1 MIDMHKK
8 AYATLLLTLVSLFIV
23 QIPYLTV
30 WIYGVSF
37 PYDAMTDF
45 SPWYIYLI
53 EKLRHCEQVF
63 SIRQDFLGGYPF
75 LSYFYENPVRF
86 LSAYILPNTFSS
98 IAYVQAFHVA
108 LTFLLFSYL
117 LRTFRL
123 PWLVSLT
130 GGIIFVMSGIN
141 VSLSQHVHSHEI
153 LAYFVTILILIR
165 LYILQFDELSF
176 FKKIIYLASLMCV
189 ATALARWPHEAV
201 TYLVPIVL
209 WVLLQLYL
217 RMGAGEL
224 KGKKGLFLSLLLL
237 GVLTAIAC
245 VPQLLYFLEM
255 SEFNKTTVGSYFETG
270 RYFRD
275 FRIFWAGLIFPTIT
289 GASEFPKI
297 QFRINTDIT
306 LGYIYAGTVTMSLSV
321 IYIVHLAKEK
331 LWPRLAIYM
340 AAVVISLGF
349 AFGAGSPIHWACV
362 RIFPPL
368 GMLHHY
374 YYGIKLFYGLAAFGA
389 AQGLYIILFK
399 KERISTVLSGPGLS
413 IVYALCLYA
422 LLVAD
427 PRITGLTGDVSI
439 FYRQLNKELIVF
451 ILVNSA
457 VAIACILHYRYDREA
472 AKRAFYVF
480 IFLVISASLAVP
492 VFRKHFTPHYT
503 FVFTDLKYNIVLAE
517 AMPVIRE
524 LQRHKKDF
532 PRRYKKIT
540 VLPVGLDAS
549 HNMLVLY
556 GFDSLDHFGT
566 VGNKYIHRAIV
577 KLGSDSAAG
586 IAATA
591 ARLGAE
597 YLWVKDRR
605 VNETLSQGV
614 AYFTQAAKSEMLGT
628 LWAFDYKKVK
638 DLSREGDALEISP
651 WAPEEVIRRRDRSLA
666 SVWEVDMERAAAM
679 GCRRV
684 TLPIFNLKY
693 FAVYDDWGNRLA
705 AATDDYGRMVIDDR
719 KLPGAK
725 KIVIEYPRAGVRMA
739 ILLSNIVYSL
749 GLIGLLVLAGVAIGG
764 TAGGILRNMRDRQ

>member
-1 MIDMHKK
+1 MHKK

-45 SPWYIYLI
+45 SPWYIYLAD
-53 EKLRHCEQVF
+53 KLKHCEQVF
-63 SIRQDFLGGYPF
+63 AIRQDFLGGYPF

-86 LSAYILPNTFSS
+86 LSAFMLPNTFSS

-153 LAYFVTILILIR
+153 LAYFVLILILFR
-165 LYILQFDELSF
+165 LFIFRFDELSS
-176 FKKIIYLASLMCV
+176 FKKVIYLASIMCA

-245 VPQLLYFLEM
+245 IPQLLYFLEM
-255 SEFNKTTVGSYFETG
+255 SAFNKTKVGSYFETG

-275 FRIFWAGLIFPTIT
+275 FRLFWAGLIFPTIT

-297 QFRINTDIT
+297 PFRINTDIT

-331 LWPRLAIYM
+331 LWPRLAIYLT
-340 AAVVISLGF
+340 AVIISLGF
-349 AFGAGSPIHWACV
+349 AFGAGSPIHWAAI

-389 AQGLYIILFK
+389 AQGLYMILYK
-399 KERISTVLSGPGLS
+399 KVRISSALFGAAAS
-413 IVYALCLYA
+413 IAFALCVYC
-422 LLVAD
+422 LLMAD
-427 PRITGLTGDVSI
+427 SNIIGLAGDLSA
-439 FYRQLNKELIVF
+439 FYRQLNKELIAF
-451 ILVNSA
+451 ILVNMA
-457 VAIACILHYRYDREA
+457 VAIACIIYYRHDRES
-472 AKRAFYVF
+472 AKRVFYVF
-480 IFLVISASLAVP
+480 MFLLISASLAVP

-503 FVFTDLKYNIVLAE
+503 FVFTDLEYNIVLAE
-517 AMPVIRE
+517 AMPIVRE
-524 LQRHKKDF
+524 LQRHKKNF
-532 PRRYKKIT
+532 SHRQKKIT

-549 HNMLVLY
+549 HNILVMY

-577 KLGSDSAAG
+577 TLGNSSADG

-591 ARLGAE
+591 GRVGAE
-597 YLWVKDRR
+597 YLWVKDREI
-605 VNETLSQGV
+605 NETLAKGA
-614 AYFTQAAKSEMLGT
+614 AYFTPAVKSEMLGT
-628 LWAFDYKKVK
+628 LWAFDYRKVK
-638 DLSREGDALEISP
+638 ALDRKGDAIEISP
-651 WAPEEVIRRRDRSLA
+651 WAPEEVITRRDRFMA
-666 SVWEVDMERAAAM
+666 SVWDVDMERAAAG
-679 GCRRV
+679 GCRRI

-705 AATDDYGRMVIDDR
+705 TATDDYGRMVIDDR
-719 KLPGAK
+719 RLPGAK
-725 KIVIEYPRAGVRMA
+725 KIVIEYPRATVRMA

-749 GLIGLLVLAGVAIGG
+749 GLIGLLVLAGIAIGG
-764 TAGGILRNMRDRQ
+764 AAGGILRNMRDQQ